1 MHIVDAFLTQNIFIL
16 KIILWLI
23 GGNIMANTKSE
34 EIRMLEVLIDN
45 AASGKAVDL
54 NAKPVREVVK
64 LEREGHEVD
73 TVILSM
79 EYSGIFVCIG

>member
-1 MHIVDAFLTQNIFIL
+1 
-16 KIILWLI
+16 
-23 GGNIMANTKSE
+23 MANTKSE

-64 LEREGHEVD
+64 
-73 TVILSM
+73 
-79 EYSGIFVCIG
+79 